1 MTQTTSKL
9 AKGTMI
15 LTITSLLVKILSAIY
30 RVPFQNLVGDEGFY
44 VYQQVYP
51 IYGIAMTLAL
61 SGIPVFFSKI
71 IAEKDNQLE
80 KEEAIQTF
88 YPLFVVLSLGLFLG
102 TFFGGTCLARLMGD
116 AKLSSLIRMTSF
128 VFLLAPAVA
137 TYRGYFQGELQM
149 APTAISQLWE
159 QVIRVA
165 TILLAAFFFTKTR
178 MSLYQMGTWAISGA
192 VLGIGAAYL
201 VLVVYSRKQ
210 LKKEIRL
217 PKITKM
223 SKQSFKESVRNVKRF
238 GYEGGVVC
246 IYSAYLILFQLI
258 DSFFIKNLLVRI
270 GMSETQ
276 AKVTKGIFDRGQPLV
291 QLGLVVAT
299 SLMAVYLPVLT
310 KYYVTKRKEKFLF
323 ATSLYLRLTFVVG
336 LAASCG
342 LACILPFVNRGL
354 FGSTAQNT
362 ALMIFVFAVFFMSL
376 IQAYQTVFQS
386 YSCLKP
392 VLIAAFLGILG
403 KLVAIVLLTK
413 YFGING
419 ASASTLLGLVCCVSV
434 LHLCFKYSWKV
445 TTFSAFFYLKLLLC
459 IGIMGVILV
468 LYKNGVGY
476 LFGVNLKRMFAL
488 CLALMGVLIGATI
501 FLLSILK
508 LKVFSTREWLLIPYG
523 KKLLSLKNRNG
534 EKHEIR

>member
-15 LTITSLLVKILSAIY
+15 LTITSLIVKILSAIY

-51 IYGIAMTLAL
+51 VYGIAMTLAL
-61 SGIPVFFSKI
+61 SGIPVFFSKV

-80 KEEAIQTF
+80 KEAAIQTF
-88 YPLFVVLSLGLFLG
+88 YPLFVVLSLCLFLG
-102 TFFGGTCLARLMGD
+102 TFLGSTFLAQLMGD
-116 AKLSSLIRMTSF
+116 VKLSSLIRMTSF

-165 TILLAAFFFTKTR
+165 TILLAAYFFTKTQ

-192 VLGIGAAYL
+192 VIGIGAAYV
-201 VLVVYSRKQ
+201 VLVVYSRNQ
-210 LKKEIRL
+210 MNL
-217 PKITKM
+217 PRIDKW
-223 SKQSFKESVRNVKRF
+223 SFKESVCNIKRF
-238 GYEGGVVC
+238 GFEGGVIC
-246 IYSAYLILFQLI
+246 IYSAYLIIFQLI
-258 DSFFIKNLLVRI
+258 DSFFIKNLLVHL

-291 QLGLVVAT
+291 QLGLVIAT

-354 FGSTAQNT
+354 FGSTEQNT
-362 ALMIFVFAVFFMSL
+362 SLAIFVFAVFLMSL
-376 IQAYQTVFQS
+376 VQAYQTVFQS

-392 VLIAAFLGILG
+392 VLIAAFWGIFAKIG
-403 KLVAIVLLTK
+403 TIVLLTK

-419 ASASTLLGLVCCVSV
+419 ASASTLFGLACCVSV
-434 LHLCFKYSWKV
+434 LHLCFKYSWKR

-459 IGIMGVILV
+459 VGIMGVTLV
-468 LYKNGVGY
+468 LYKNGIGY
-476 LFGVNLKRMFAL
+476 LFGVHLKRIFAI
-488 CLALMGVLIGATI
+488 CSALIGVLIGAII
-501 FLLSILK
+501 FLFSILK
-508 LKVFSTREWLLIPYG
+508 LKVFSLREWLLIPYG